1 MPTFREKLIDAVQTQ
16 KGFDVN
22 PDDFFF
28 ETGVDGTDID
38 YEKFDARFKKYPV
51 YTWVCT
57 DTSVGIYAITL
68 DGVLVAYTTQNAR
81 KNPVNVYYFS
91 KLIQDLVVKA
101 VCECELN
108 CESEKNYS
116 LVDESILDSDYDK
129 INAFENRMLVTEF
142 PALVSMGL
150 TIEQYENKFIVL
162 KDGVRINDFSH
173 ESMDT
178 VEQCAKRHVSY
189 SSDPEPFIKLFLL
202 PEM

>member
-1 MPTFREKLIDAVQTQ
+1 MPTFREKLMHAVQTQ
-16 KGFDVN
+16 TGFDVN

-57 DTSVGIYAITL
+57 DTPVGIYAITL

-81 KNPVNVYYFS
+81 KNPVDVYYFS
-91 KLIQDLVVKA
+91 KLIQDLVVKT

-108 CESEKNYS
+108 REFEKNYS
-116 LVDESILDSDYDK
+116 LVDASILDSDYDK

-150 TIEQYENKFIVL
+150 TIEQHENKFTVL
-162 KDGVRINDFSH
+162 KDDVRLNQFSH
-173 ESMDT
+173 ESIDT
-178 VEQCAKRHVSY
+178 IEQCAKRHVGH
-189 SSDPEPFIKLFLL
+189 SSDSEMFIKVFLL